1 VRLWRPSWKILV
13 AFLIRF
19 ALASGTVSYQ
29 SWRPDMKFAVIAAT
43 MLMCAGSALAA
54 DVKVIDADAKFP
66 EGPFVENG
74 VLYYAQYGAG
84 EIDKWDGKQRTVLWH
99 QEGSGANAVQRFGDG
114 FIIAGYD
121 NGTIVLTDGSGT
133 TKTVIATDDEG
144 QKLLGPN
151 DIALDGKGGAYVSL
165 SGPWES
171 GPIVGKIVHVD
182 KDGKTRVLAK
192 DIHYANGLVVAGDG
206 QTLYVNESEAGR
218 VIQFKIADDGSL
230 SDRRLYLR
238 LYELGEPAAAYPDG
252 IKLGPDGNLYIGEY
266 SAGRILVV
274 DPPTKKLVKTIQ
286 RRREDD
292 LCHGRG

>member
-1 VRLWRPSWKILV
+1 
-13 AFLIRF
+13 
-19 ALASGTVSYQ
+19 
-29 SWRPDMKFAVIAAT
+29 MKFAVIAAT
-43 MLMCAGSALAA
+43 MLLCCGSAMAA

-121 NGTIVLTDGSGT
+121 NGTIVLTDASGT
-133 TKTVIATDDEG
+133 TKTVIAQDDEG

-171 GPIVGKIVHVD
+171 GPIVGKIVHVA

-192 DIHYANGLVVAGDG
+192 DIHYANGLVVSADG

-218 VIQFKIADDGSL
+218 VIRFKIAADGSL

-274 DPPTKKLVKTIQ
+274 DPSTKKLVKTIDVPSAAAPNLAFSGDGKTIYVTAV
-286 RRREDD
+286 DD
-292 LCHGRG
+292 KSAAPYPGKIYAVTNF